1 MAFSYCRLY
10 YLCKSSLERKGMCE
24 MCSYTFWLGGCRILN
39 DAMNE
44 GKTKRK
50 FFKCKSS
57 APYNLIVVCMIMQ
70 SRHC

>member
-1 MAFSYCRLY
+1 
-10 YLCKSSLERKGMCE
+10 MCE
-24 MCSYTFWLGGCRILN
+24 MCSYTFWSGGCRILN